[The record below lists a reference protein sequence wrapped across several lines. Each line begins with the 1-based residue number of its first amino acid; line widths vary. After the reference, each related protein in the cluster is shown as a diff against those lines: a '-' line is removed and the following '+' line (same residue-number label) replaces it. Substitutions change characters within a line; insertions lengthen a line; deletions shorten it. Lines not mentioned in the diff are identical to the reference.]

1 MFAVLPFGDE
11 FVREDSQWYIDLA
24 DAHNA
29 ALDWS
34 VELNGR
40 VVYIYEQY
48 KKDFKIIT
56 KVWA

>member
-1 MFAVLPFGDE
+1 MFAILPFGDE
-11 FVREDSQWYIDLA
+11 FVREDAHWYIDLA

-48 KKDFKIIT
+48 RKDFKIIT

>member
-1 MFAVLPFGDE
+1 MFAVLPSGDE
-11 FVREDSQWYIDLA
+11 FVREDAQWYICLA
-24 DAHNA
+24 EAHHN